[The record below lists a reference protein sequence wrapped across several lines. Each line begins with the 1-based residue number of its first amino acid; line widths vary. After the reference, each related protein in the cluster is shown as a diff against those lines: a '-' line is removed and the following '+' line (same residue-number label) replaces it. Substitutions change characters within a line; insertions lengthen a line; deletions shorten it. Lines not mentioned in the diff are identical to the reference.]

1 MKEKYKNLFDIS
13 YINDKQFKNILDEI
27 FRETMLSYVKVL
39 VLFQITDD
47 VVTNFRCNT
56 KNSAELKQIDLF
68 LHYFAKIIDKHNLI
82 IKDLRKMNMKL
93 KI

>member
-1 MKEKYKNLFDIS
+1 MI
-13 YINDKQFKNILDEI
+13 KNILDEI
-27 FRETMLSYVKVL
+27 FKETILSYVRVL
-39 VLFQITDD
+39 VLFQITD
-47 VVTNFRCNT
+47 

-93 KI
+93 KF

>member
-1 MKEKYKNLFDIS
+1 MNEITAEQLYDW
-13 YINDKQFKNILDEI
+13 QFKNILDEI

-47 VVTNFRCNT
+47 VVTNFT